1 MIKNK
6 KVIIWD
12 WNGTLLDDAQM
23 CVDCMNIVLSQR
35 KISSLSLA
43 QYRDIFTFPVRDYYI
58 KAGFDFENES
68 FEVPA
73 MEFISLYYDNLH
85 TVGLF
90 PAVHDVLKFFQNKGL
105 QQLVLSAMQHDS
117 LVQSLNEK
125 GIINYFQK
133 VSGITDHFAH
143 SKLEI
148 GRDLLNGES
157 VNKDEVL
164 LIGDTI
170 HDFEVANQLGVD
182 CVLVA
187 NGHQSKNRLLQQTAQ
202 VYDSLLEVVEI
213 MD

>member
-12 WNGTLLDDAQM
+12 WNGTLLNDAQM
-23 CVDCMNIVLSQR
+23 CVDCMNKVLSQR
-35 KISSLSLA
+35 NIPELSLT
-43 QYRDIFTFPVRDYYI
+43 QYRDIFTFPVRDYYS
-58 KAGFDFENES
+58 KAGFDFERED

-73 MEFISLYYDNLH
+73 MEFIALYYKNLP

-90 PAVHDVLKFFQNKGL
+90 PSVHDVLEFFQKRGL
-105 QQLVLSAMQHDS
+105 RQLVLSAMQHDS
-117 LVQSLNEK
+117 LVDSLQEK
-125 GIINYFQK
+125 GIFNHFQK

-157 VNKDEVL
+157 VNEKEVL

-170 HDFEVANQLGVD
+170 HDLEVANQLGID

-187 NGHQSKNRLLQQTAQ
+187 NGHQSKNRLLQQTIQ
-202 VYDSLLEVVEI
+202 VCDSLSEVIEI